1 MRALFGNNCAKGC
14 FIYIFALGLIV
25 MVTSMG
31 LSGLSARFGAAQV
44 EGNKPDLSVPQ
55 AGQDVTALQSQLASV
70 VQDGFSGGL
79 PPTPTSAPPPTL
91 APTQPGPQPT
101 SAPLPPAQG
110 QGGTITGETSP
121 PFYIVRP
128 GDSLWSI
135 AHKFGVDIDTLRA
148 INNISGDIIYPGQ
161 IIYLPTPGPSASP
174 PAPTARPTDPPAGS
188 QPDSGVTAQAQSAGQ
203 GQGVPMPSMPDTGI
217 TSRKP

>member
-14 FIYIFALGLIV
+14 LIYIFALGLIV

-44 EGNKPDLSVPQ
+44 QGNKPDLSVPQ
-55 AGQDVTALQSQLASV
+55 AGQDVTALQSQLSSV

-79 PPTPTSAPPPTL
+79 PPTPTRVPPPTL
-91 APTQPGPQPT
+91 PPSQPGPQPT

-121 PFYIVRP
+121 PFYIVQP

-148 INNISGDIIYPGQ
+148 INNISGNIIYPGQ
-161 IIYLPTPGPSASP
+161 VIYLPTPGQPASP
-174 PAPTARPTDPPAGS
+174 PAPTARPTDPPSGAQSG
-188 QPDSGVTAQAQSAGQ
+188 SGVTAQSAGQ
-203 GQGVPMPSMPDTGI
+203 GSAVLPNMPDTGI